1 MNPKKF
7 QLKLESI
14 SEKINFNFNF
24 LVEKL
29 LNNDWKEMNE
39 LKCIGHPDELDL
51 SRSFCFVENNIADK
65 LFEKTLP
72 KFEHYNRVFE
82 DRSDD

>member
-1 MNPKKF
+1 
-7 QLKLESI
+7 
-14 SEKINFNFNF
+14 
-24 LVEKL
+24 
-29 LNNDWKEMNE
+29 
-39 LKCIGHPDELDL
+39 